1 MRPDELIRRMLCD
14 ENAAILFDRRN
25 DVDRQALSIGY
36 ELRDC
41 VESKS
46 PIGGANVKIALVRP
60 AARDLATTA
69 TAFTS
74 GARQGQPR
82 FIRLMDR
89 FLLPAAGDPV
99 ISSLFFELIAERYE
113 ELTATDINLRT
124 AQSLLRSALAERPVG
139 RSWRVLD
146 FGCGTG
152 FALSALKGLGLQE
165 TVVELVGTDLSD
177 AMLSIARGH
186 GEVVVPLANWRA
198 MPCEIFDAAISCFVL
213 HYGVPSDDLGHIGR
227 QLKPGG
233 IFSANL
239 FKGDEAKLTLL
250 MDTLQM
256 AGLDLVSSEQSSVTP
271 GTYNRHLVFRKHDG
285 RPS

>member
-14 ENAAILFDRRN
+14 DNTAILFDRRN

-36 ELRDC
+36 ELQDC

-46 PIGGANVKIALVRP
+46 PIGDANVKIALVRP
-60 AARDLATTA
+60 ATESLANA
-69 TAFTS
+69 AGFTS
-74 GARQGQPR
+74 GARQGRPR

-124 AQSLLRSALAERPVG
+124 ARALLGPALAGRAEGRP
-139 RSWRVLD
+139 WKVLD

-152 FALSALKGLGLQE
+152 FALSALKVLGLQE
-165 TVVELVGTDLSD
+165 AEVELVGTDLSD
-177 AMLSIARGH
+177 SMLSIARGH
-186 GEVVVPLANWRA
+186 GEVVVSLADWRA
-198 MPCEIFDAAISCFVL
+198 MPCEVFDAAISCFVL
-213 HYGVPSDDLGHIGR
+213 HYGVPADDLGHIGR

-239 FKGDEAKLTLL
+239 FKGDEAKLTRL
-250 MDTLQM
+250 MEVM
-256 AGLDLVSSEQSSVTP
+256 KIAGLDLESSEQSSVTP
-271 GTYNRHLVFRKHDG
+271 GTYNRHLMFRKHDG
-285 RPS
+285 RTS